1 MQKMIDS
8 SGSGS
13 SDAEI
18 DEAFLDAHLCTS
30 GYSPDT
36 VSKEPY
42 GPGGIWTSEDTEYPK
57 VNGRHEDYKG
67 SAFMVQLSTDAD
79 TLVEQVDFLKENDWI
94 DKSTRAIMVVATFVN
109 PNINVYTVGELLLE
123 LPPGG
128 DYLATQHYFT
138 YRVELYSIHSFTR
151 YFHILCFSF
160 LAPRVWPYSLCMSC
174 FL

>member
-1 MQKMIDS
+1 MQKMIDN

-18 DEAFLDAHLCTS
+18 DEAFLDAHLCTPA
-30 GYSPDT
+30 YSSDT

-57 VNGRHEDYKG
+57 VDGRHEKYKG

-94 DKSTRAIMVVATFVN
+94 DKSTRAIMVVATFAN

-138 YRVELYSIHSFTR
+138 YRVELYSIHSLFS
-151 YFHILCFSF
+151 YFMLFPF
-160 LAPRVWPYSLCMSC
+160 
-174 FL
+174 